1 MTELFHKVLA
11 LTFFLNETEQVSVED
26 QMQNCN
32 IYIGNKGNIIII
44 THITLTYIIVLL
56 QRVYS
61 DLAQFPQ
68 NFKISVIH

>member
-32 IYIGNKGNIIII
+32 IYIGNKGIIII

-61 DLAQFPQ
+61 VLAQFPQ